1 MLLASVKSGA
11 ASHDLLPVYCEC
23 PAYVVA
29 CTLHCANTCIIEHS
43 VSTGLA
49 ATFGLAS
56 SCRLGP

>member
-49 ATFGLAS
+49 AFS
-56 SCRLGP
+56 HC